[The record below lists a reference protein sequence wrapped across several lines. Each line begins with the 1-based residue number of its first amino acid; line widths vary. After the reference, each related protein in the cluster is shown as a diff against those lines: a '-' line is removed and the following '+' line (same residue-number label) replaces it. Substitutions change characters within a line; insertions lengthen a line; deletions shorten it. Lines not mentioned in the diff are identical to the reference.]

1 MPELNKALLEKAS
14 KENIELV
21 SARYEKQQ
29 PQCLW
34 GLNGTCCKNCFQG
47 PCRIIPGKAEKGICG
62 AGADLI
68 VARNFLRSVAAGT
81 TGHTDHAKEIA
92 LALLEIA
99 EGRTH
104 DYGIADAAKLKN
116 LAGKLGIKT
125 SKPAKKI
132 AKEVALEA
140 LGDFRRQQG
149 LFLKPEGKYLNWLRI
164 HATKERIEKWKKLNI
179 LPVNADAET
188 SHALNQTTMGCD
200 ADPADI
206 MIDALRVALADGY
219 SGLAMASDLQD
230 VVFGSPRI
238 TKSTCNLGVLDEG
251 KVNIIVHGHVPLLGI
266 KVVEFAR
273 KLEAQAKKAG
283 ARGINVVGMC
293 CSGHEA
299 LERQGIPVAGHML
312 QQELAIVTGA
322 ADAIAVDMQCI
333 FPALQDVAQCY
344 HTKLITTMDFVKIP
358 GAKHIP
364 FTVHSANKSAKKIV
378 MEAIE
383 AYKKRDPA
391 KVFIPKEKNELYAGF
406 GVESL
411 INALAK
417 VNAANPLKPLV
428 DALKSGDI
436 YGIAAIAGCRNLKV
450 KGNFHEELTKI
461 LLKNNVLVIGTGCW
475 AHAAAQAGLMNEGS
489 VKYAGAKLRN
499 VLKAIG
505 NSNGLST
512 LPACLHFGSC
522 VDNSRISALLEMVS
536 EKTKIPIYKLPIAGS
551 APEYATEKALAI
563 GTFFL
568 ALGITL
574 HVNPIPEVTGSK
586 LISKILT
593 QDLEKI
599 TGARVLLAETPEKA
613 AGAML
618 QAIRQK
624 RQELD
629 WR

>member
-1 MPELNKALLEKAS
+1 MPTLNKELLDKAAG
-14 KENIELV
+14 ENIELV
-21 SARYEKQQ
+21 TDRYEKQQ

-47 PCRIIPGKAEKGICG
+47 PCRIIPGKSEKGICG

-99 EGRTH
+99 EGRTK
-104 DYGIADAAKLKN
+104 DYGIADIAKLKMI
-116 LAGKLGIKT
+116 AGKLGIKT
-125 SKPAKKI
+125 NKPAKAI

-140 LGDFRRQQG
+140 LEDFRRQQG
-149 LFLKPEGKYLNWLRI
+149 LFLKPEGKYLNWLKL
-164 HATKERIEKWKKLNI
+164 HATKERTALWKKLNI

-206 MIDALRVALADGY
+206 LIDTLRVALADGY
-219 SGLAMASDLQD
+219 SGLAMATDLQD
-230 VVFGSPRI
+230 VVFGAPHI
-238 TKSTCNLGVLDEG
+238 TKSACNLGVLDES
-251 KVNIIVHGHVPLLGI
+251 KVNIIVHGHVPLLSI

-273 KLEAQAKKAG
+273 KLENIAKKAG
-283 ARGINVVGMC
+283 AKGINVVGMC

-299 LERQGIPVAGHML
+299 LERQGIPLAGHML

-364 FTVHSANKSAKKIV
+364 FTVHDANKAAKKIV
-378 MEAIE
+378 MEAIG
-383 AYKKRDPA
+383 AYKKRDSA
-391 KVFIPKEKNELYAGF
+391 RVFIPKEKNELIAGF
-406 GVESL
+406 GIESL
-411 INALAK
+411 AGALAK
-417 VNAANPLKPLV
+417 INRKDPLKPLI
-428 DALKSGDI
+428 DALKRGDI

-450 KGNFHEELTKI
+450 KENFHEELTKI

-489 VKYAGAKLRN
+489 AEYAGAKLRK
-499 VLKAIG
+499 VLKTIG
-505 NSNGLST
+505 NANGLST

-522 VDNSRISALLEMVS
+522 VDNSRIASLLEMLS
-536 EKTKIPIYKLPIAGS
+536 ERTKIPIYKLPVAGS

-568 ALGITL
+568 TLGVTL
-574 HVNPIPEVTGSK
+574 HVNPVPEVTGSK
-586 LISKILT
+586 LVSRILT

-599 TGARVLLAETPEKA
+599 TGAKVLLAETPEKA
-613 AGAML
+613 ADALL
-618 QAIRQK
+618 QTIKQK
-624 RQELD
+624 RRTLK